1 MVILSDDGDGDDG
14 GNGNGGDGGGG
25 TASTASTLRRWWPGQ
40 DSRGSSSSFAG
51 FETTTTTEAG
61 SRSETFFQSLDG
73 NKAAALCAQFR
84 TQLLLLQRSQ
94 ARVTSCLG
102 CAGV

>member
-40 DSRGSSSSFAG
+40 DSRGSSSFAG

-61 SRSETFFQSLDG
+61 SRRETFFQSLDG

-84 TQLLLLQRSQ
+84 TQLLLLQRSH